1 MPHAHEMH
9 ISQIPQACCMCPTC
23 MPMQGACM
31 PHTHHFTCHTHTA
44 CLWHSPCTHQ
54 TCHTHVT
61 NLSYACCTCTAYLPL
76 ACQGWTL
83 SKCTHSCL
91 HRHTTCKNATSLLHI
106 HCKHTQCMHAP
117 GKQHSSCT
125 HATLTCITDA
135 TYATCASMLQA
146 CQRHKLCACWNVC
159 MYATLILNILQA
171 H

>member
-1 MPHAHEMH
+1 MRCTFHKYHKHAACAPHACLCRVH
-9 ISQIPQACCMCPTC
+9 ARR
-23 MPMQGACM
+23 
-31 PHTHHFTCHTHTA
+31 THTTSHVIHTLHA
-44 CLWHSPCTHQ
+44 CDIHPA
-54 TCHTHVT
+54 HTKHAI

-76 ACQGWTL
+76 ACQDWTL

-117 GKQHSSCT
+117 GKQHSSGT

-159 MYATLILNILQA
+159 KYATLILNILQA